1 VTSGWRRAAFHPIEQ
16 GRRINMRVIDTE
28 SGLCGRPRR
37 VLRAGG
43 WLCLVLASTV
53 AAAPSP
59 AVVEAFDA
67 ALLRL
72 ADAGQLPAGETPLA
86 ISQPPR
92 TRHELGAVLDLAGAG
107 GDGSAVL
114 AVTPGAAGERI
125 GLRVGDRVTR
135 INDVPL
141 RAGDGA
147 EPLRRALDSGDGA
160 LVVGVLRDGRPL
172 ELRGR
177 ADSIAL
183 PGYQL
188 LLAGYDAAQA
198 STCGR
203 VSIFDTFP
211 RNRQVYPAAIIAI
224 DGRHPGPGPIF
235 RLPPGRHV
243 LTVAEN
249 IDANQFSG
257 VAQFQRSR
265 AIRPGVGGGN
275 ADAAATPGAASPRAQ
290 SPYKDLVV
298 DIQLGVTYHVAA
310 QFHLD
315 RRYDIRTNAY
325 WDPLVFSESPE
336 ACR

>member
-1 VTSGWRRAAFHPIEQ
+1 MGVIGTGTTLRGPHRAI
-16 GRRINMRVIDTE
+16 
-28 SGLCGRPRR
+28 
-37 VLRAGG
+37 RAGA
-43 WLCLVLASTV
+43 WLGLVLASTV

-72 ADAGQLPAGETPLA
+72 ADAGQLPAGETPLS

-107 GDGSAVL
+107 GDGAAVL

-147 EPLRRALDSGDGA
+147 VPLREALDGRDGA
-160 LVVGVLRDGRPL
+160 LVVTVLRDGRPL

-177 ADSIAL
+177 ADSVAL

-188 LLAGYDAAQA
+188 LLAGSDATQA

-203 VSIFDTFP
+203 VSVFDIFP

-235 RLPPGRHV
+235 RLSPGRHV

-249 IDANQFSG
+249 IDTNQFSG
-257 VAQFQRSR
+257 VAQFQRNR
-265 AIRPGVGGGN
+265 AVRPGVAGEG
-275 ADAAATPGAASPRAQ
+275 AAPAAAQGVAPQRAQ

-298 DIQLGVTYHVAA
+298 DVLPGVTYHVAA
-310 QFHLD
+310 QFHPD
-315 RRYDIRTNAY
+315 RRYEIRTNAY
-325 WDPLVFSESPE
+325 WEPLVYSESPE
-336 ACR
+336 PCR